1 MTVIISVWHK
11 RPIYS
16 PVVYTVYSPDT
27 LTSTIEQEMSVYIVT
42 DFFYPL
48 WTFRSQYIKYMNC
61 SISVQLCVTEEC
73 QTEALFAVVTWNVLT
88 VRTLLLLS
96 PPTGTWLNISSDMT
110 TSLSA
115 VTKLSHMTL
124 YLQINTAKCGKPVIY
139 HTDKYCAYVSIHIQ
153 IYFCKQT
160 RGKNPQRNT
169 SL

>member
-42 DFFYPL
+42 DFFLPSLDIQITVYKIYELQHLCAAMRNRRVPNGSFVCCCYMKCSYSKDFTIAEPPHRDL
-48 WTFRSQYIKYMNC
+48 AKYI
-61 SISVQLCVTEEC
+61 Q
-73 QTEALFAVVTWNVLT
+73 
-88 VRTLLLLS
+88 
-96 PPTGTWLNISSDMT
+96 TWLRLSAP
-110 TSLSA
+110 SLSF
-115 VTKLSHMTL
+115 HYMTL